1 MSEVKC
7 PKCKSRS
14 FNRKG
19 KSKDKQF
26 QRLRCKD
33 CGKNW
38 SVECFM
44 VNKQRELPE
53 ILFSLVEHPDGMFSV
68 NKIEI
73 NKTANRVRIKNIE
86 FITAKVPTYKKV
98 VELASKLALDIK
110 PNVIKLDEYIPE
122 SLKKQVRILYP
133 PDVANNIITLMD
145 TLCKDLT
152 WTS

>member
-1 MSEVKC
+1 MNEVKC
-7 PKCKSRS
+7 PNCKSRS
-14 FNRKG
+14 WLRKG

-38 SVECFM
+38 SIESFI

-53 ILFSLVEHPDGMFSV
+53 ILFALVEHPDGMYSV

-73 NKTANRVRIKNIE
+73 NKTANKTHIRNVE
-86 FITAKVPTYKKV
+86 FISSKVPTYEKV

-110 PNVIKLDEYIPE
+110 PNVVKLDDYIPE
-122 SLKKQVRILYP
+122 SLKNQVRILFP
-133 PDVANNIITLMD
+133 PDIANNIIKLMD
-145 TLCKDLT
+145 NLCKELT
-152 WTS
+152 WKK